1 MVRTGSDVTGNDTS
15 GNDATE
21 SEETDITQ
29 EWTAQ
34 NSFFF
39 LKPLITLNGTLA
51 SSKWSAPLVVI
62 SYKNSAR
69 VR

>member
-1 MVRTGSDVTGNDTS
+1 MVRSGSDVTGDDTS

-29 EWTAQ
+29 EWAAQ

-39 LKPLITLNGTLA
+39 LKPLITLNGT
-51 SSKWSAPLVVI
+51 SS
-62 SYKNSAR
+62 R
-69 VR
+69 HC